1 MRTQDGTLPPGLPH
15 VAYVL
20 LWYPLFTQPFIF
32 QEVESLRHRLPL
44 RVYSLYGPSLR
55 HCSGAMRAVARNTVA
70 MGLRALPAILWE
82 IARQVCL
89 HPRRIWRLFRQCLCR
104 RWPGWEILGEN
115 LWAFCAGLRLARMLH
130 EDGIDFVYAPWPRGT
145 ATAAYVASSILGIPF
160 ATSAR
165 GDNLEPADP
174 DLDFKLRAAAF
185 IRANNAADA
194 ERIAALLAGKPHGEI
209 FLVRN
214 GMALPDPGPDGLAP
228 IPMHPPLRLCAIGR
242 FDVTKGF
249 DVLLEA
255 CRLLA
260 DRGVDFRLT
269 LAGGGGVAFGLGGM
283 GAKIFR
289 LRSELRLED
298 RVDMPGIVSHDALPA
313 LLRRQDVFLAPCVV
327 DPVTGK
333 RDGIP
338 NVVIEAM
345 AHGLP
350 VIATNV
356 NALPEVVRDGETG
369 LVVPPH
375 DPAALADAVERLARD
390 PEAARRLGAA
400 GAALARGMFSTEDN
414 ADRLAELFVFADA
427 AFSGRKACAG

>member
-1 MRTQDGTLPPGLPH
+1 MRRQDGTFPPGLPH

-32 QEVESLRHRLPL
+32 REVESLRRRLPM
-44 RVYSLYGPSLR
+44 RIYSLYGRNLR
-55 HCSGAMRAVARNTVA
+55 HCSEAMRAVADDTVT
-70 MGLRALPAILWE
+70 MGVRALPAVLWE
-82 IARQVCL
+82 IVRHMCA
-89 HPRRIWRLFRQCLCR
+89 HPRRLWGMFRQCLCR
-104 RWPGWEILGEN
+104 SWPSWEILGEN
-115 LWAFCAGLRLARMLH
+115 LWAFCAGLRLARLLRD
-130 EDGIDFVYAPWPRGT
+130 DGIDFIYAPWPRGT
-145 ATAAYVASSILGIPF
+145 ATAAWVAASLLDLPF

-174 DLDFKLRAAAF
+174 DLAFKLRAATF

-194 ERIAALLAGKPHGEI
+194 ERIAVMLGEESRERI

-214 GMALPDPGPDGLAP
+214 GMTLPDPGPEGRAP
-228 IPMHPPLRLCAIGR
+228 IPMRPPLRLCAIGR

-255 CRLLA
+255 CRILV

-269 LAGGGGVAFGLGGM
+269 LAGGGGVALGLGGM
-283 GAKIFR
+283 GEKI
-289 LRSELRLED
+289 LRMRSDLGLED
-298 RVDMPGIVSHDALPA
+298 RVDLPGIISHDSLPD
-313 LLRRQDVFLAPCVV
+313 LLRAQDVFLAPCVV
-327 DPVTGK
+327 DPATGK

-350 VIATNV
+350 VVATNV

-369 LVVPPH
+369 LSVPPH
-375 DPAALADAVERLARD
+375 DAAALADAVERLARR
-390 PEAARRLGAA
+390 PEEARRLGAA
-400 GAALARGMFSTEDN
+400 GAGLVLGMFSTEDN
-414 ADRLAELFVFADA
+414 ADRLAALFVTADA
-427 AFSGRKACAG
+427 ARRKACAG